1 MCRRSEGIQREKE
14 KEMVECIV
22 ASIHLTIIM
31 SHYRIFQISP
41 AAKIAYRSHA
51 SKMKKNEMNLFSFLL
66 DFFSLLSGVHIVN
79 SSVTNLLFL
88 LPFFLRFSVFVINR
102 LRCCQLKM
110 NKKSSFQLSS
120 ACFCS
125 FSLHLFSASCDLITN
140 NGIVYHVHT
149 THTYI
154 AIQCIQ
160 V

>member
-1 MCRRSEGIQREKE
+1 MQRRQHSFDNHNEPLQDLSDFASNKNCVSFSC
-14 KEMVECIV
+14 VENE
-22 ASIHLTIIM
+22 
-31 SHYRIFQISP
+31 
-41 AAKIAYRSHA
+41 
-51 SKMKKNEMNLFSFLL
+51 KKNEMNLFSFLL
-66 DFFSLLSGVHIVN
+66 DFFSSLSGVHIVN

-88 LPFFLRFSVFVINR
+88 LPFFFQFSVFVINR

-149 THTYI
+149 AHYSYAYCDSVHSSVTVLDTRDAFI
-154 AIQCIQ
+154 E
-160 V
+160 